1 MRLDIE
7 RLKKL
12 NSLAGELKHQG
23 IAHNHEDAALL
34 AVTMI
39 GEEGEQCLSNMHINE
54 DQSLVIQEIMK
65 DKPIKTQMQKSEV
78 LASSEQQTSVQQ
90 SALLVSSLSKAEIK
104 TEMETVMQNFA
115 NALVQEF
122 TALQHIIHEQNAQL
136 SQVMEEL
143 HALQLQ
149 KQQPSTMV
157 VQEQVPVQRTLQ
169 QPTQPVQNTPAASAS
184 GNPRTG
190 TFATEDVSIEKMFY
204 FGSKKS

>member
-23 IAHNHEDAALL
+23 IAHNHEDAAFL
-34 AVTMI
+34 AVTMV
-39 GEEGEQCLSNMHINE
+39 GEEGEQCLSDMHINE
-54 DQSLVIQEIMK
+54 DQSLVMREFIK
-65 DKPIKTQMQKSEV
+65 DKPAKAEGLKPSAFV
-78 LASSEQQTSVQQ
+78 SSEQPIAEQ
-90 SALLVSSLSKAEIK
+90 SAAPVVSGMSKADVEN
-104 TEMETVMQNFA
+104 VLQNFA
-115 NALVQEF
+115 NSLVQEF
-122 TALQHIIHEQNAQL
+122 TALQHTVQQQNAQL
-136 SQVMEEL
+136 SQLMEEL

-149 KQQPSTMV
+149 KQQLQTVV

-169 QPTQPVQNTPAASAS
+169 QPTQPVQSTPAAPAAD
-184 GNPRTG
+184 NPRTG

>member
-1 MRLDIE
+1 MDIE

-23 IAHNHEDAALL
+23 IAHNHEDAAFL
-34 AVTMI
+34 AVTMV
-39 GEEGEQCLSNMHINE
+39 GEEGEQCLSDMHINE
-54 DQSLVIQEIMK
+54 DQSLVMREFIK
-65 DKPIKTQMQKSEV
+65 DKPAKAEV
-78 LASSEQQTSVQQ
+78 LKPFVSVSSEQQIIAEQPTA
-90 SALLVSSLSKAEIK
+90 SAVSMNKDEIKAE
-104 TEMETVMQNFA
+104 MENVLQNFA

-122 TALQHIIHEQNAQL
+122 TALQQTVQQQNAQL
-136 SQVMEEL
+136 IQLMEEL
-143 HALQLQ
+143 HALPLQ
-149 KQQPSTMV
+149 KQQQPTMV

-169 QPTQPVQNTPAASAS
+169 QPTQPVQSTPVAPAA